1 MATLKG
7 NGTEIARLQFS
18 TRRHRAP
25 DEPQYDL
32 TVSIRD
38 NGWVLSK
45 LRVGRQ
51 VFRWR
56 RDARYNG
63 IFETQAVLRDVPKL
77 IKGVI
82 RWYGLRGYAL
92 VETEA

>member
-1 MATLKG
+1 MATLKA
-7 NGTEIARLQFS
+7 NGKEVARLKFT
-18 TRRHRAP
+18 TRGRRAP

-32 TVSIRD
+32 VVSIRD

-45 LRVGRQ
+45 LSVGRQ
-51 VFRWR
+51 RFHWQ

-63 IFETQAVLRDVPKL
+63 CFAAEAVLQDVPKL

-92 VETEA
+92 VKTEA

>member
-1 MATLKG
+1 MATLKANG
-7 NGTEIARLQFS
+7 NEVTRLKFT
-18 TRRHRAP
+18 TRGRRAT

-45 LRVGRQ
+45 LRVDRQ

-63 IFETQAVLRDVPKL
+63 DFAAQAVLQDVPKL

-82 RWYGLRGYAL
+82 RWYGLRGYVPAE
-92 VETEA
+92 VEA